1 MSEEENLSIDNDK
14 YCVICNKSFKPSYWK
29 KHIKSKKHLKIEA
42 ENEKL
47 YQKVAEITEKA
58 KQEKKNPEEETII
71 ENIVDKEDGEVVPGT
86 EIKDFYGMCKF
97 CDKMFNDQEKLTHH
111 QVNTCTVRSILDDQ
125 QTKMENNMEYLKK
138 KVDNLELC
146 VESLQFQLNTVNSFL
161 LNFRELLKK
170 T

>member
-111 QVNTCTVRSILDDQ
+111 QVHTCTVRSILDDQ
-125 QTKMENNMEYLKK
+125 QSKMENNMEYLKK